1 MKEKKLTLLEI
12 LDEQSIVSNKRIV
25 IDLQYGSERQEE
37 LHTDIIKQV
46 LFAMKQMIIT
56 KHKNNLF
63 EFDICDEWKEA

>member
-25 IDLQYGSERQEE
+25 INLQYGSERQEE

-46 LFAMKQMIIT
+46 LFAMKKMMIT

-63 EFDICDEWKEA
+63 EFDICDE